1 MKLYVIFDEVAEKG
15 SPVFEAVN
23 DAVAIRHVRDMIKN
37 MSEDVLGD
45 YVLRCVGEI
54 DEKTMKITPDDVEV
68 TDFLSL
74 YEFDKLE
81 KEEQKN
87 G

>member
-23 DAVAIRHVRDMIKN
+23 DQVAIRHIRDMIKD
-37 MSEDVLGD
+37 MSLHVLSD

-54 DEKTMKITPDDVEV
+54 DEKTMKITPDDFEV
-68 TDFLSL
+68 TNFKSL
-74 YEFDKLE
+74 YDSDKFD
-81 KEEQKN
+81 EEQKN

>member
-23 DAVAIRHVRDMIKN
+23 DSVAIRHIRDMIKD
-37 MSEDVLGD
+37 MSVHVLAD

-54 DEKTMKITPDDVEV
+54 DEKTMVITPDDFEV
-68 TDFLSL
+68 TNFRSL
-74 YEFDKLE
+74 YDSDKFD
-81 KEEQKN
+81 EEQKN

>member
-23 DAVAIRHVRDMIKN
+23 DQVAIRHIRDMIKE
-37 MSEDVLGD
+37 MPVHVLGD

-54 DEKTMKITPDDVEV
+54 DEKTMKITPDDFEV
-68 TDFLSL
+68 TGFRSL
-74 YEFDKLE
+74 YESDKFDK
-81 KEEQKN
+81 EQKN